1 MHKKRFKQKSS
12 LKTYIFSIARNKAID
27 FLRHSG
33 KYKYFNSTIGEDDI
47 EDFENLEDKVLK
59 KEKMQR
65 VREGL
70 EKLNDDYKRI
80 IHLIYFEDLSQAEAA
95 KVLGKNKKQTD
106 NLIYRAKKALKDAL
120 EKEGF
125 SYENF

>member
-1 MHKKRFKQKSS
+1 
-12 LKTYIFSIARNKAID
+12 
-27 FLRHSG
+27 
-33 KYKYFNSTIGEDDI
+33 
-47 EDFENLEDKVLK
+47 
-59 KEKMQR
+59 MQR